1 MNSINRQSGIAVVEF
16 AVVAVV
22 LLTVII
28 GVIDVSR
35 LYFTVAALNEATR
48 RGVRVAVVCPINDP
62 AIQQAA
68 AFNESGNSGA
78 SPIVGGLLPQ
88 HFDVQYLNSTGGP
101 VANPGGAGFLN
112 IRYAR
117 VRLKG
122 SDDGGFQVQTF
133 VPGLQ
138 RVIPL
143 PDFAAT
149 LPRESLGIP
158 RVGTVQPC

>member
-1 MNSINRQSGIAVVEF
+1 MKNIPRQSGLVLVEF
-16 AVVAVV
+16 AVVAAV

-28 GVIDVSR
+28 GLIDISR
-35 LYFTVAALNEATR
+35 MYFTVAALNEATR
-48 RGVRVAVVCPINDP
+48 RGARVAVVCPINDP

-68 AFNESGNSGA
+68 AFNASGNSGP

-88 HFDVQYLNSTGGP
+88 HFDVQYLDDTGAAVG
-101 VANPGGAGFLN
+101 NPGGGGFLE
-112 IRYAR
+112 IRYVR
-117 VRLKG
+117 VRLN
-122 SDDGGFQVQTF
+122 GGFQLQTF

-138 RVIPL
+138 QVITAPE
-143 PDFAAT
+143 FAAT

>member
-117 VRLKG
+117 VRLN
-122 SDDGGFQVQTF
+122 GGFQVQTF

-158 RVGTVQPC
+158 RVGTVQAC